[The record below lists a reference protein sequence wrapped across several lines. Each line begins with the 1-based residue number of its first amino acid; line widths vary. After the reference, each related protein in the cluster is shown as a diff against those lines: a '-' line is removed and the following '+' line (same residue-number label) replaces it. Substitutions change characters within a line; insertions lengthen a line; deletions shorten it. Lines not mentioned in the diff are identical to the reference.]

1 MNSYSITISILTFI
15 FGISIGSFLNVL
27 IYRFGSGTRLTGRS
41 KCLACGK
48 TLSPLMLI
56 PLFSFIFL
64 RGRCA
69 HCSAKLSIQ
78 YPFVEA
84 VTGALFVLIA
94 VKNGLL
100 LPEYY
105 PPHLVISLLEAVI
118 WSLLVVVFIYD
129 WKHKIIP
136 DTFAV
141 LFAVFSGILLFT
153 RTGYGFIQLPYLPF
167 LNSTPVW
174 IDWAA
179 APIVAFP
186 LALVWLLTLGRGM
199 GLGDAKLAWGI
210 GWFLGFS
217 GAVSAVILS
226 FWIAF
231 IPSLVLLFWRS
242 KRFTM
247 KSEIPFAP
255 FLVLGTLVAYA
266 FEVNILSWTF

>member
-1 MNSYSITISILTFI
+1 MNSYGIMIALFAFL

-27 IYRFGSGTRLTGRS
+27 IYRFGSGTRLSGRS

-48 TLSPLMLI
+48 TLAPSMLV
-56 PLFSFIFL
+56 PLFSFLFL

-69 HCSAKLSIQ
+69 YCSAKLSIQ
-78 YPFVEA
+78 YPLVEA
-84 VTGALFVLIA
+84 ATGALFVLIA
-94 VKNGLL
+94 SKNGLL
-100 LPEYY
+100 FPGYS
-105 PPHLVISLLEAVI
+105 PQHLSISLLEAII
-118 WSLLVVVFIYD
+118 WSLLVVIFVYD

-136 DTFAV
+136 DTFAF
-141 LFAVFSGILLFT
+141 LFAVFSGLLLLL
-153 RTGYGFIQLPYLPF
+153 RTSYGLVEMPYLPF
-167 LNSTPVW
+167 LSATPVW

-179 APIVAFP
+179 APILALP

-210 GWFLGFS
+210 GWFLGFG
-217 GAVSAVILS
+217 GAVSAVIFS

-231 IPSLVLLFWRS
+231 IPSLLLLFWRS

-255 FLVLGTLVAYA
+255 FLVLGTLAAYA
-266 FEVNILSWTF
+266 LEANILSWTF